1 MWRPCGHNRLP
12 LRPILKL
19 VQNIQRKFTE
29 DIKWRNMMPSRSR
42 IFGSLHK
49 KAKPLTPPLIF
60 QLSERPLLQTLPVR
74 AVVHISVMLEVS
86 LQSMY
91 LQSQFDHSLHSY
103 CMFTTYMVLIH
114 QSPRS
119 IQELSVWRRC
129 GGIYLLGNYVIH
141 FPHPVNWQTFKISM
155 T

>member
-1 MWRPCGHNRLP
+1 MANIIITIIHKSGGDVVREMTSTYHKGTAVSHSLQVHHNNTRGEIDELHMWRPCGHNRLP

-91 LQSQFDHSLHSY
+91 L
-103 CMFTTYMVLIH
+103 
-114 QSPRS
+114 
-119 IQELSVWRRC
+119 
-129 GGIYLLGNYVIH
+129 
-141 FPHPVNWQTFKISM
+141 
-155 T
+155 